1 MDAAFAADYSSGRPA
16 RHGFTSKW
24 VDESGSQDDQP
35 GRQKRWE
42 LLNAAT
48 IPGATSS
55 SESREVGRTAGISS
69 QIRPAAT
76 VVAAAMTIAAALTTG
91 PASATARG
99 IDWNAVGHHTENRT
113 RRYAH
118 R

>member
-1 MDAAFAADYSSGRPA
+1 MEF
-16 RHGFTSKW
+16 
-24 VDESGSQDDQP
+24 
-35 GRQKRWE
+35 
-42 LLNAAT
+42 LNAAT
-48 IPGATSS
+48 ILGATSS

-99 IDWNAVGHHTENRT
+99 IDWNAVGRAMGTTLKTEPGDMHTAEFRPPEH
-113 RRYAH
+113 RRRIAA